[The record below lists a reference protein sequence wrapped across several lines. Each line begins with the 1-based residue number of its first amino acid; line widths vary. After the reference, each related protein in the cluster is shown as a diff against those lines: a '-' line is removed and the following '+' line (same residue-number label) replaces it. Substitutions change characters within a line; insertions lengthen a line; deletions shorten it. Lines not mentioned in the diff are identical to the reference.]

1 MFHKVTNSQR
11 ADGGRQ
17 HLEKGQTE
25 FMGRTGME
33 HYLNF
38 SDINLM
44 FANDYKSIF
53 K

>member
-25 FMGRTGME
+25 FMGHNWHGT
-33 HYLNF
+33 LP
-38 SDINLM
+38 
-44 FANDYKSIF
+44 
-53 K
+53 